1 MGTLYEHWRTDLNE
15 CFYVGASWENPE
27 TRPYQ
32 TNARGHRYDAT
43 LLEIEANKASVEI
56 RIIECSHLNDVE
68 LAQLEVFQIAY
79 WKDLIGKRL
88 TNIHPGG
95 GGLLVDW
102 DEDLRKRHSEILTK
116 AGQKRWDDATQE
128 ERDAHSAAVKAG
140 HKKWREGLT
149 EEEYYNHFKP
159 FRDYL
164 DNLTFEERS
173 ETTRSWQAKK
183 TPEERKATAQKAAD
197 SQTPEQ
203 HRANALK
210 AAANQTPEKRK
221 QNAIKGAASRSKE
234 QNIEAG
240 KKSWE
245 TRRRNKL
252 LKAQAQVP

>member
-15 CFYVGASWENPE
+15 CFYVGASWEHPE

-32 TNARGHRYDAT
+32 TNARGHRYDAAF
-43 LLEIEANKASVEI
+43 LEIEKNKASIEI

-79 WKDLIGKRL
+79 WRNLIGKRL

-102 DEDLRKRHSEILTK
+102 DEDMRKRHSKILK
-116 AGQKRWDDATQE
+116 VAGQKRWDNATEE
-128 ERDAHSAAVKAG
+128 ERDAHALATSIG
-140 HKKWREGLT
+140 LKKRLSEMT
-149 EEEYYNHFKP
+149 PEEYDEFLRPLREHNAS
-159 FRDYL
+159 
-164 DNLTFEERS
+164 LTFEIRS

-183 TPEERKATAQKAAD
+183 TPEERRATAQKGAD

-210 AAANQTPEKRK
+210 GAAKRTKENNIAAAKR
-221 QNAIKGAASRSKE
+221 GAAKRTFEEKSA
-234 QNIEAG
+234 AG
-240 KKSWE
+240 KKAAE
-245 TRRRNKL
+245 TRRRNKAL
-252 LKAQAQVP
+252 AQAQVL